1 MKTYCIRMI
10 VGGTVMGVKLKERA
24 MKPAQSIIAALLKKI
39 LFGVYLILLV
49 GIIAYTLLFLIMLFI

>member
-1 MKTYCIRMI
+1 
-10 VGGTVMGVKLKERA
+10 MGVKLKKRA